1 MEFTVCMDGPSTQN
15 FMNHG
20 FSFISRNCR
29 CWSCCPCP
37 LKMCCP
43 RVKFIAAH
51 SIQEFA
57 NVWIPLKT
65 CFHIATLDHKRV
77 KSIQL
82 QVHVQ
87 WPQWLVFCVEKE
99 ARPRIIPEHWSPRI
113 TKDFLEISQRSTR
126 QLEATHTFATER
138 RHDCYRD
145 AAIAGSVW
153 WQRRSEHC
161 RHDLRL
167 KPWDCWAVG
176 AVFNFTGIKVCQI
189 RQQYLVFESRPTSH
203 IILGKL

>member
-87 WPQWLVFCVEKE
+87 WPQWLVFGVEKE
-99 ARPRIIPEHWSPRI
+99 AKPRITPEHRSLRI

-145 AAIAGSVW
+145 VAIAGSVW

-161 RHDLRL
+161 RRRCCRMSSADAKGKKKVRQTTTKRSPPLR
-167 KPWDCWAVG
+167 
-176 AVFNFTGIKVCQI
+176 
-189 RQQYLVFESRPTSH
+189 
-203 IILGKL
+203 